1 MKLLEK
7 HYQTKNSPHTNRCV
21 TRKKILCEIKNS
33 SIYAESGNQTKK
45 SFSKAICKQQF
56 FRKIIDGRYQSA
68 VTLNQLNP
76 FLPYYYF
83 NKGKGFHEKFG
94 PSRHIFQR
102 PTSQEQQKRVSL
114 SSE

>member
-45 SFSKAICKQQF
+45 SFSKAICKQQ
-56 FRKIIDGRYQSA
+56 
-68 VTLNQLNP
+68 VL
-76 FLPYYYF
+76 
-83 NKGKGFHEKFG
+83 
-94 PSRHIFQR
+94 
-102 PTSQEQQKRVSL
+102 QEDNRRTVSVCGNL
-114 SSE
+114 KST